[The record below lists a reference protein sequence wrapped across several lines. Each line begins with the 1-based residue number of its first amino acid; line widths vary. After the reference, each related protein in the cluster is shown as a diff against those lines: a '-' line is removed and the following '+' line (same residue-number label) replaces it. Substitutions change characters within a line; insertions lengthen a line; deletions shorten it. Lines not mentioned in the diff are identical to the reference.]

1 MSPGIRKAGS
11 HNPACSSPSMSLPSQ
26 AHGGRNIPAPSCQG
40 TPCSLQSRD
49 GLRWGSGGFGAL
61 LPHFPW
67 EGECF
72 EVQLHFVHKSWV
84 SVQDVLPQSGLCE
97 SAAAG
102 LCLEQWWQVAPCPS
116 VLARALQ
123 GDGHSSVAQLCLC
136 RAQPGSNRALVPV
149 IPPSNLGV
157 AEPREDRAGLAVC
170 PQGWE
175 HPRLCSLP
183 ALSLKGLD
191 GLENPTRARTDPWA
205 LLPTPE
211 SAATFQLTCSPLP
224 LPHPPECQSKAPV
237 LLQHSWALKAAW
249 TRLQGEE

>member
-1 MSPGIRKAGS
+1 
-11 HNPACSSPSMSLPSQ
+11 MSLPSQ

-123 GDGHSSVAQLCLC
+123 SDGHSSVAQLCLC

-170 PQGWE
+170 PQGWLFVPKAGSI
-175 HPRLCSLP
+175 HGCARCQPCPS
-183 ALSLKGLD
+183 KGWT
-191 GLENPTRARTDPWA
+191 GWRI
-205 LLPTPE
+205 
-211 SAATFQLTCSPLP
+211 
-224 LPHPPECQSKAPV
+224 PPEPGQTRGLCYPHQS
-237 LLQHSWALKAAW
+237 LQPPSSSPAHPSLSPIPQSARAKHQCSCSIPGL
-249 TRLQGEE
+249 